1 MTSRVK
7 KKLCLSQDGQRV
19 KVVGPFIE
27 WDEYEQSA
35 VFSVTITQTDAA
47 GAKVTA
53 VGSSSPAHAPYH
65 PPANRWDAIAVVTEP
80 AKRLHNG
87 PADADA
93 VATITVGGPNSK
105 RYPWHVDVKLVSCHD
120 FE

>member
-19 KVVGPFIE
+19 KVVGPLIE

-53 VGSSSPAHAPYH
+53 VGSSSPAHPPYH
-65 PPANRWDAIAVVTEP
+65 PPANRWDAVALVKEP
-80 AKRLHNG
+80 GKRLHDG
-87 PADADA
+87 PAGADA
-93 VATITVGGPNSK
+93 VATITVGGPNPK
-105 RYPWHVDVKLVSCHD
+105 RYQWEVDVELVPCQH